1 MNKEVDRLTAQLSK
15 LSIKRLEVVSELQ
28 TINNKE
34 HYEVEQLLEDLKKIN
49 RLNLQLVGTNTKGNS
64 LRVGDNVTT
73 LTKTTNKLL
82 KSQALIQKIISILN
96 TRLVKSQH
104 GD

>member
-15 LSIKRLEVVSELQ
+15 LSIKRLEVISELQ
-28 TINNKE
+28 TINKE

-82 KSQALIQKIISILN
+82 KSQALIQKIILILN
-96 TRLVKSQH
+96 TRLVESQH